1 MRFPTTT
8 ALALCL
14 PATAFADD
22 ILLRADIAEALVFAQ
37 GAEVSRSVMAD
48 LPAGRHTLL
57 IPMRDLTDPDL
68 IEVTAPGGVRVAPAQ
83 QVPQI
88 AIPEGELDTEAEA
101 ASRDAVETAE
111 DALQAAQDALARRD
125 AEIEGLETQIAYLT
139 ALSRGGDNGAEMPAD
154 PARLTEILATLG
166 EETARVGTELQ
177 AAREARR
184 EDEEAIEARAREL
197 AEAERAFQSLKPFGT
212 EAPGISIAVDVPDD
226 VSGVIELAYLT
237 DGASWNPAYALRLDT
252 ETARLDIERSIRF
265 SWRGE
270 AVWRDVDTRFS
281 TAIPNRRRTPGG
293 VMPDPARIMP
303 PVPPAPEPALR
314 GGAADLMESEAAM
327 APVMVEEAA
336 QMVSDGLSVVYD
348 YAAPVTVGPTG
359 NATLPFD
366 DLVIEVELENRA
378 VPRRD
383 STAYLVAMGENT
395 TGEAILPGSTRFF
408 RDGDLVGA
416 GHLPMIP
423 AGGEAEMAF
432 GPLDHLPLI
441 WQDLSLDEGDRGVFV
456 SENAQRRRIVFGVE
470 NTSDEAESVRLLYAT
485 PFAEQEDLDVS
496 VEFSSA
502 PDERDVDDLR
512 GVDAWNLDVAA
523 GAENRIEMTVELSWP
538 EDMVLDWQP

>member
-1 MRFPTTT
+1 
-8 ALALCL
+8 
-14 PATAFADD
+14 
-22 ILLRADIAEALVFAQ
+22 
-37 GAEVSRSVMAD
+37 
-48 LPAGRHTLL
+48 
-57 IPMRDLTDPDL
+57 
-68 IEVTAPGGVRVAPAQ
+68 
-83 QVPQI
+83 
-88 AIPEGELDTEAEA
+88 
-101 ASRDAVETAE
+101 
-111 DALQAAQDALARRD
+111 
-125 AEIEGLETQIAYLT
+125 
-139 ALSRGGDNGAEMPAD
+139 
-154 PARLTEILATLG
+154 
-166 EETARVGTELQ
+166 
-177 AAREARR
+177 
-184 EDEEAIEARAREL
+184 
-197 AEAERAFQSLKPFGT
+197 
-212 EAPGISIAVDVPDD
+212 
-226 VSGVIELAYLT
+226 
-237 DGASWNPAYALRLDT
+237 
-252 ETARLDIERSIRF
+252 
-265 SWRGE
+265 
-270 AVWRDVDTRFS
+270 
-281 TAIPNRRRTPGG
+281 
-293 VMPDPARIMP
+293 
-303 PVPPAPEPALR
+303 
-314 GGAADLMESEAAM
+314 M

-395 TGEAILPGSTRFF
+395 TGEAILPGPARFF

-456 SENAQRRRIVFGVE
+456 NENEQRRRIVFGVE